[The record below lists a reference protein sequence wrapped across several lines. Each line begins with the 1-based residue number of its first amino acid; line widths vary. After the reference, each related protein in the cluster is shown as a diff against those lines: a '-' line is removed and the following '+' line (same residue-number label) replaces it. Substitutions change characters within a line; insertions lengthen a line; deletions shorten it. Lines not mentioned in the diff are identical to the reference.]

1 MRNEIAKG
9 LETSPPETI
18 NKEISDNQ
26 LASMDKTIEFWNT
39 LGDILKFDPLDL
51 LRFKVDICRVI
62 HPLKL
67 LCVYTVIQISAFA
80 RCLISL
86 LRRIEIKLNSTLK

>member
-1 MRNEIAKG
+1 MYFWEEASSTSLHSQ
-9 LETSPPETI
+9 LEPL
-18 NKEISDNQ
+18 DLQ
-26 LASMDKTIEFWNT
+26 F
-39 LGDILKFDPLDL
+39 LKFDPLDL

-80 RCLISL
+80 QCLISL

>member
-1 MRNEIAKG
+1 MISRYSVKIVPFADIFLMYFWGEASSTSLHSQ
-9 LETSPPETI
+9 LEP
-18 NKEISDNQ
+18 
-26 LASMDKTIEFWNT
+26 
-39 LGDILKFDPLDL
+39 LKFDPLDL

-80 RCLISL
+80 QCLISL